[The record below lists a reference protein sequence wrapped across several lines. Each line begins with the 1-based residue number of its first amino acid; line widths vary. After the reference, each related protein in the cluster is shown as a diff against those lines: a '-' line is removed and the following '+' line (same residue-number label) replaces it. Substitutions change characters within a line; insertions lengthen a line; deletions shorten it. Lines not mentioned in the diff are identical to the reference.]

1 MKILVTGGAGFIGAA
16 FIRHVLGK
24 TDDSVIN
31 FDKLTYAGNLESLR
45 DFEDVKRYQF
55 VQGDICSETDVS
67 LVIKKFQPN
76 KIINLA
82 AETHVDKSI
91 DNPYPFLKNNFYGTF
106 NLLKIA
112 HLYFQTLPKTKKS
125 SFKFHHVSSDEVFGD
140 LNSNESPF
148 TEQSPYSPSSPYAV
162 SKASSDHLVKS
173 WNRTY
178 DLPTLIT
185 NCTNNFGPYQFP
197 EKLIPCM
204 ILSALAGKDL
214 PIYGNGSQIRD
225 WLYVDD
231 HVDALYK
238 VLVNADAGSQYNIGG
253 DNERTNLEIVKIIC
267 DVLQN
272 ANLKKSN
279 FKSFSDQVKYVEDRP
294 GHDKRYAV
302 NSSKIAKD
310 LSWRAESDFHAS
322 IHKTVHWYIDNQSWW
337 QKIID
342 NNTLKRFGV
351 NPSLGFNKI

>member
-231 HVDALYK
+231 HVSALY
-238 VLVNADAGSQYNIGG
+238 LALTSANPGSFYNIGG
-253 DNERTNLEIVKIIC
+253 HNQISNLEVVQIIC
-267 DVLQN
+267 NVLEQN
-272 ANLKKSN
+272 RHDNIRHNLRLKDLIE
-279 FKSFSDQVKYVEDRP
+279 FVDDRP
-294 GHDKRYAV
+294 GHDLKYAIDA
-302 NSSKIAKD
+302 SKIYND
-310 LSWRAESDFHAS
+310 LSWRPKEDFHS
-322 IHKTVHWYIDNQSWW
+322 GIQKTVKWYLENQSWW
-337 QKIID
+337 TNILNKKYK
-342 NNTLKRFGV
+342 LMRLGV
-351 NPSLGFNKI
+351 K